1 MILFFNEI
9 LSGLISVLTPIIFG
23 KILLDTKIIRNKKD
37 KTLIFIG
44 TMICIYILVYKLTSD
59 ELKTMLYFIIYI
71 LIFKNIFFLNYKK
84 ATFIT
89 FVFATII
96 VISDLTVIFT
106 VTDLF
111 GVSKDYYYNV
121 IAGSLMGNIITYLL
135 VLLITKILRKQIKK
149 VIEIELANAVKIVV
163 LSVLTFIC
171 IIHFFYSFVNDFRI
185 NQNFISSILIMI
197 FLLIALFIV
206 IKQTVDNNKLKSE
219 YDQLLEFMK
228 TYEVEIEKQHIQHHE
243 SKNQLVTIKAKLL
256 DQENNKNV
264 IEYIDSI
271 LDENISMNQAYYA
284 KFQYLP
290 SNGLKALFYFKASE
304 AENKGITVT
313 ISISPK
319 IKNSLLNDL
328 STNNFKQLGRI
339 VGVYLDNAIEA
350 SSLSNSKSMGIEVY
364 KENDDIKM
372 IITNSF
378 DGEID
383 PNVGNQIFSTK
394 GKNRGHGL
402 MLVNSI
408 INSNNLFYQKREIR
422 KNVYVQILVVKNK
435 KSI

>member
-1 MILFFNEI
+1 MSD
-9 LSGLISVLTPIIFG
+9 LSFIISSFIIIVSSIIFG
-23 KILLDTKIIRNKKD
+23 KIIIDKKIQIKCD
-37 KTLIFIG
+37 KFLIFVVVM
-44 TMICIYILVYKLTSD
+44 TCLYMIICLL
-59 ELKTMLYFIIYI
+59 LKDLSKTI
-71 LIFKNIFFLNYKK
+71 LIFFLHLMIFHYAYKINYKK
-84 ATFIT
+84 SIFLS
-89 FVFATII
+89 FVYII
-96 VISDLTVIFT
+96 V
-106 VTDLF
+106 
-111 GVSKDYYYNV
+111 
-121 IAGSLMGNIITYLL
+121 LMFADIL
-135 VLLITKILRKQIKK
+135 VLLIATNVFQVPTEYYYEYFAGSLLANIIVTILFIFVSYLFKNKFRKLLTIELEDKTKII
-149 VIEIELANAVKIVV
+149 V
-163 LSVLTFIC
+163 LSIITFFCIGYFFYTFISEFE
-171 IIHFFYSFVNDFRI
+171 IND
-185 NQNFISSILIMI
+185 NFISSLVVILFFITT
-197 FLLIALFIV
+197 LILV
-206 IKQTVDNNKLKSE
+206 IRQTLDNNKLKLE
-219 YDQLLEFMK
+219 YDKLLDFMK

-339 VGVYLDNAIEA
+339 IGVYLDNAIEA

-402 MLVNSI
+402 MLVKSI
-408 INSNNLFYQKREIR
+408 IDNNNIFYQKREIR

>member
-1 MILFFNEI
+1 MLDVN
-9 LSGLISVLTPIIFG
+9 LIISSLIMVISSVIFG
-23 KILLDTKIIRNKKD
+23 KIIIDKNIQIKNDKLL
-37 KTLIFIG
+37 
-44 TMICIYILVYKLTSD
+44 V
-59 ELKTMLYFIIYI
+59 FIIIMTCSYVVVCYFFENLSKTIFVFLIYLVIFRYI
-71 LIFKNIFFLNYKK
+71 YKITYKK
-84 ATFIT
+84 ALFLA
-89 FVFATII
+89 FVYMIILMFADI
-96 VISDLTVIFT
+96 
-106 VTDLF
+106 
-111 GVSKDYYYNV
+111 
-121 IAGSLMGNIITYLL
+121 L
-135 VLLITKILRKQIKK
+135 VLLIATNVFQVPTEYYYEYFAGSLLANIIVTILFIFVSYLFKNKFRKLLTIELEDKTKII
-149 VIEIELANAVKIVV
+149 V
-163 LSVLTFIC
+163 LSIITFFCIGYFFYTFISEFE
-171 IIHFFYSFVNDFRI
+171 IND
-185 NQNFISSILIMI
+185 NFISSLVVILFFITT
-197 FLLIALFIV
+197 LILV
-206 IKQTVDNNKLKSE
+206 IRQTLDNNKLKLE
-219 YDQLLEFMK
+219 YDKLLDFMK

-339 VGVYLDNAIEA
+339 IGVYLDNAIEA

-378 DGEID
+378 DGEIG

-402 MLVNSI
+402 MLVKSI
-408 INSNNLFYQKREIR
+408 IDNNNIFYQKREIR

>member
-1 MILFFNEI
+1 MLDVN
-9 LSGLISVLTPIIFG
+9 LIISSLIMVISSVIFG
-23 KILLDTKIIRNKKD
+23 KIIIDENIQIKNDKLLVFIIIMTCSYVMVCYFLEDLCKTIFVFLIYLVIFQYVYKITYKKALFLAFVYMIILMFADLIVLFIATIILQVPIEYYYEYFAGSLLANIIVTILFIFVSYLLRNKLRKLLIIELEDKTKIIVLSII
-37 KTLIFIG
+37 TFFCIG
-44 TMICIYILVYKLTSD
+44 
-59 ELKTMLYFIIYI
+59 YFFY
-71 LIFKNIFFLNYKK
+71 
-84 ATFIT
+84 TFISE
-89 FVFATII
+89 F
-96 VISDLTVIFT
+96 
-106 VTDLF
+106 
-111 GVSKDYYYNV
+111 
-121 IAGSLMGNIITYLL
+121 
-135 VLLITKILRKQIKK
+135 
-149 VIEIELANAVKIVV
+149 EING
-163 LSVLTFIC
+163 
-171 IIHFFYSFVNDFRI
+171 
-185 NQNFISSILIMI
+185 NFISALLVIL
-197 FLLIALFIV
+197 FFITMLVLV
-206 IKQTVDNNKLKSE
+206 IRQTLDNNKLKLE
-219 YDQLLEFMK
+219 YDKLLDFMK

-304 AENKGITVT
+304 AENKGLNVT

-339 VGVYLDNAIEA
+339 IGVYLDNAIEA
-350 SSLSNSKSMGIEVY
+350 STLSNSKSMGIEVY
-364 KENDDIKM
+364 KEDENIKI

-408 INSNNLFYQKREIR
+408 IDNNNMFYQKREIR

>member
-1 MILFFNEI
+1 MLDFNAI
-9 LSGLISVLTPIIFG
+9 MSGLIMVISSIIFG
-23 KILLDTKIIRNKKD
+23 RIIINRKIQIKNDKIIIFIIVMASIYIFIYFFTEGLCKTIFAFLLYLVIFYYVYKITCKKAIFSSFVYMIILMFADMLVLFVATGPLNISTDYYFEYFAGSLLANIIVNSLFLIISYLFRNRLRKILTIEIADKTKIIILSIITFFCIGYFFYNFALD
-37 KTLIFIG
+37 FELNNNFIPSLLIIVFLLVTLI
-44 TMICIYILVYKLTSD
+44 
-59 ELKTMLYFIIYI
+59 
-71 LIFKNIFFLNYKK
+71 
-84 ATFIT
+84 
-89 FVFATII
+89 
-96 VISDLTVIFT
+96 
-106 VTDLF
+106 
-111 GVSKDYYYNV
+111 
-121 IAGSLMGNIITYLL
+121 
-135 VLLITKILRKQIKK
+135 
-149 VIEIELANAVKIVV
+149 
-163 LSVLTFIC
+163 
-171 IIHFFYSFVNDFRI
+171 
-185 NQNFISSILIMI
+185 
-197 FLLIALFIV
+197 IV
-206 IKQTVDNNKLKSE
+206 IKQTLENNKLKLE
-219 YDQLLEFMK
+219 YDKLLDFMK

-319 IKNSLLNDL
+319 IKNSFLNEL

-339 VGVYLDNAIEA
+339 IGVYLDNAIEA
-350 SSLSNSKSMGIEVY
+350 SALSNSKSMGIEVY

>member
-1 MILFFNEI
+1 MLDFNAI
-9 LSGLISVLTPIIFG
+9 MSGLIIVITSIIFG
-23 KILLDTKIIRNKKD
+23 RIIINKKIQIKYDKIILFAIVMSCCYILTYFYLEGLGKTIFSFLLYMVIFKYIYKTTYKKTIFSVFIFITILMFADLIVLFFITSLKLEKVIGTLLGNLLVNLVALAICCILKKPLRKILKIEIEDKTKII
-37 KTLIFIG
+37 
-44 TMICIYILVYKLTSD
+44 ILSL
-59 ELKTMLYFIIYI
+59 
-71 LIFKNIFFLNYKK
+71 
-84 ATFIT
+84 IT
-89 FVFATII
+89 FFCI
-96 VISDLTVIFT
+96 V
-106 VTDLF
+106 
-111 GVSKDYYYNV
+111 Y
-121 IAGSLMGNIITYLL
+121 
-135 VLLITKILRKQIKK
+135 
-149 VIEIELANAVKIVV
+149 
-163 LSVLTFIC
+163 
-171 IIHFFYSFVNDFRI
+171 FFYNFVSAFELN
-185 NQNFISSILIMI
+185 NNFISSLVVIVFFLIT
-197 FLLIALFIV
+197 LIVV
-206 IKQTVDNNKLKSE
+206 IKQTLDNNKLKLE
-219 YDQLLEFMK
+219 YDKLLDFMK

-271 LDENISMNQAYYA
+271 LDENISINQTYYA

-319 IKNSLLNDL
+319 IKNSLLNNL
-328 STNNFKQLGRI
+328 SANNFKQLGRI
-339 VGVYLDNAIEA
+339 IGVYLDNAIEA

-364 KENDDIKM
+364 KEDENIKI

-383 PNVGNQIFSTK
+383 EKVGNTIFSTK

-408 INSNNLFYQKREIR
+408 INNNNMFYQKREIR

>member
-1 MILFFNEI
+1 MSD
-9 LSGLISVLTPIIFG
+9 LSFIISSFIIIISSIIFG
-23 KILLDTKIIRNKKD
+23 KIIIDKKIQIKCD
-37 KTLIFIG
+37 KFLIFVVVM
-44 TMICIYILVYKLTSD
+44 TC
-59 ELKTMLYFIIYI
+59 LYMIIYLLLKDLSKTI
-71 LIFKNIFFLNYKK
+71 LIFFLHLMIFHYAYKINYKK
-84 ATFIT
+84 SIFLS
-89 FVFATII
+89 FVYII
-96 VISDLTVIFT
+96 V
-106 VTDLF
+106 
-111 GVSKDYYYNV
+111 
-121 IAGSLMGNIITYLL
+121 LMFADIL
-135 VLLITKILRKQIKK
+135 VLLIATNIFQMSTEYCYEIFAGSLLGNIIVSILVVFVSYLFKNKFRKLLT
-149 VIEIELANAVKIVV
+149 IELEDKAKIIV
-163 LSVLTFIC
+163 LSIITFFCIGYFFYTFISEFE
-171 IIHFFYSFVNDFRI
+171 INDNFVSSLVVILFFI
-185 NQNFISSILIMI
+185 TTLIL
-197 FLLIALFIV
+197 V
-206 IKQTVDNNKLKSE
+206 IRQTMENNKLKLE
-219 YDQLLEFMK
+219 YDKLLEFMK

-271 LDENISMNQAYYA
+271 LDENISINQTYYA

-328 STNNFKQLGRI
+328 SANNFKQLGRI
-339 VGVYLDNAIEA
+339 IGVYLDNAIEA

-364 KENDDIKM
+364 KEDENIKI

-383 PNVGNQIFSTK
+383 EKVGNTIFSTK

-408 INSNNLFYQKREIR
+408 INSNNMFYQKREIR

>member
-1 MILFFNEI
+1 MLDFNAI
-9 LSGLISVLTPIIFG
+9 MSGLIMVTSSIIFG
-23 KILLDTKIIRNKKD
+23 RIIINRKIQIRND
-37 KTLIFIG
+37 KLTIFTIVMATIYIFIYYFTEG
-44 TMICIYILVYKLTSD
+44 LCKTVFAFLLYLVIFYYIYKVT
-59 ELKTMLYFIIYI
+59 
-71 LIFKNIFFLNYKK
+71 YKK
-84 ATFIT
+84 AIFSSVVYMILLMFADLIFLFI
-89 FVFATII
+89 ATG
-96 VISDLTVIFT
+96 IFQIPIE
-106 VTDLF
+106 
-111 GVSKDYYYNV
+111 YCYEN
-121 IAGSLMGNIITYLL
+121 IAGSLISNIGVNIILL
-135 VLLITKILRKQIKK
+135 VICYLFRNRLRKILTIEITDKTKIIILSIITFFCIGYFFYNFALDFELNNNFIPSLLIILFLLIT
-149 VIEIELANAVKIVV
+149 
-163 LSVLTFIC
+163 
-171 IIHFFYSFVNDFRI
+171 
-185 NQNFISSILIMI
+185 LIM
-197 FLLIALFIV
+197 V
-206 IKQTVDNNKLKSE
+206 IKQTLDNNKLKLE
-219 YDQLLEFMK
+219 YDKLLEFMK
-228 TYEVEIEKQHIQHHE
+228 TYEIEIEKQHIQHHE

-304 AENKGITVT
+304 AENKGINIT

-328 STNNFKQLGRI
+328 SANNFKQLGRI
-339 VGVYLDNAIEA
+339 IGVYLDNAIEA
-350 SSLSNSKSMGIEVY
+350 STLSNSKSMGIEVY
-364 KENDDIKM
+364 KENDDIKI

-402 MLVNSI
+402 MLVKSI
-408 INSNNLFYQKREIR
+408 IDNNNMFYQKREIR
-422 KNVYVQILVVKNK
+422 KNVYVQILIIKNK

>member
-1 MILFFNEI
+1 MSD
-9 LSGLISVLTPIIFG
+9 LSFIISSFIIIVSSIIFG
-23 KILLDTKIIRNKKD
+23 KIIIDKKIQIKCD
-37 KTLIFIG
+37 KFLIFVVVM
-44 TMICIYILVYKLTSD
+44 TC
-59 ELKTMLYFIIYI
+59 LYMIIYLLLKDLSKTI
-71 LIFKNIFFLNYKK
+71 LIFLLHLMIFHYVYKINYKK
-84 ATFIT
+84 SIFLSFVYIIVLMFADLIVLFIT
-89 FVFATII
+89 TGILKI
-96 VISDLTVIFT
+96 PIE
-106 VTDLF
+106 
-111 GVSKDYYYNV
+111 YCYEN
-121 IAGSLMGNIITYLL
+121 IAGSLISNISVNIIFLTISYLFRKKLRKVLTIELEDKTKIIALSIITFFCVGYFFYTFASDFELNNNFIPSLL
-135 VLLITKILRKQIKK
+135 VIVFLLIT
-149 VIEIELANAVKIVV
+149 
-163 LSVLTFIC
+163 
-171 IIHFFYSFVNDFRI
+171 
-185 NQNFISSILIMI
+185 LI
-197 FLLIALFIV
+197 IV
-206 IKQTVDNNKLKSE
+206 IKQTLENNKLKLE
-219 YDQLLEFMK
+219 YDKLLEFMK

-339 VGVYLDNAIEA
+339 IGVYLDNAIEA
-350 SSLSNSKSMGIEVY
+350 SALSNSKSMGIEVY
-364 KENDDIKM
+364 KENDDIKI

>member
-1 MILFFNEI
+1 MLDVN
-9 LSGLISVLTPIIFG
+9 LIISSLIMVISSVIFG
-23 KILLDTKIIRNKKD
+23 KIIIDKNIQIKNDKLLVFIIIMTCSYVMVCYFLED
-37 KTLIFIG
+37 LCKTIFVFLIYLVIFQ
-44 TMICIYILVYKLTSD
+44 YVYKIT
-59 ELKTMLYFIIYI
+59 
-71 LIFKNIFFLNYKK
+71 YKK
-84 ATFIT
+84 ALFLAFVYMIILMFADLIVLFI
-89 FVFATII
+89 ATII
-96 VISDLTVIFT
+96 LQVPTEYCYEF
-106 VTDLF
+106 F
-111 GVSKDYYYNV
+111 
-121 IAGSLMGNIITYLL
+121 AGSLLGNVIVAILFIFVSYLFRNKLRKLLTIELEDKAKIIVLSIITFFCIGYFFY
-135 VLLITKILRKQIKK
+135 
-149 VIEIELANAVKIVV
+149 
-163 LSVLTFIC
+163 TFISE
-171 IIHFFYSFVNDFRI
+171 FEI
-185 NQNFISSILIMI
+185 NGNFISALLVIL
-197 FLLIALFIV
+197 FFITTLVLV
-206 IKQTVDNNKLKSE
+206 IRQTLDNNKLKLE
-219 YDQLLEFMK
+219 YDKLLEFMK

-339 VGVYLDNAIEA
+339 IGVYLDNAIEA
-350 SSLSNSKSMGIEVY
+350 STLSNSKSMGIEVY
-364 KENDDIKM
+364 KEADDIKI

-383 PNVGNQIFSTK
+383 EKVGNTIFSTK

-408 INSNNLFYQKREIR
+408 INNNNMFYQKREIR

>member
-1 MILFFNEI
+1 MLDFNAI
-9 LSGLISVLTPIIFG
+9 MSGLIMVISSIIFG
-23 KILLDTKIIRNKKD
+23 RIIINRKIQIRSDKLIIFTIIMASTYIFIYYLTEGLCKTFFVFLLYLIIFKYIYRITYKKAIFSSFVYMIVLMFTDIITLFIITTFKCQSIIGTPIGNFMVATISLIISFIFKKIFRKILTIELEDKTKIIILSLV
-37 KTLIFIG
+37 TFLCIG
-44 TMICIYILVYKLTSD
+44 
-59 ELKTMLYFIIYI
+59 YFFYN
-71 LIFKNIFFLNYKK
+71 F
-84 ATFIT
+84 
-89 FVFATII
+89 
-96 VISDLTVIFT
+96 ISDF
-106 VTDLF
+106 
-111 GVSKDYYYNV
+111 
-121 IAGSLMGNIITYLL
+121 
-135 VLLITKILRKQIKK
+135 
-149 VIEIELANAVKIVV
+149 ELN
-163 LSVLTFIC
+163 
-171 IIHFFYSFVNDFRI
+171 N
-185 NQNFISSILIMI
+185 NFISSLVIIVFFLIT
-197 FLLIALFIV
+197 LIIV
-206 IKQTVDNNKLKSE
+206 IKQTLDNNKLKLE
-219 YDQLLEFMK
+219 YDKLLDFMK

-304 AENKGITVT
+304 AENKGINVT

-364 KENDDIKM
+364 KEDENIKI

-383 PNVGNQIFSTK
+383 EKVGNTIFSTK

-408 INSNNLFYQKREIR
+408 INNNNMFYQKREIR

>member
-1 MILFFNEI
+1 MLDFNAIMSGLIMVISSIIFGRIIINRKIQIRNDKLTIFTIVMATIYIFIYYFTEGLCKTVFAFLLYLVIFYYIYKVTYKKAIFSSFVYMIILMFADLIVLFIATIILQVPTEYCYEIFAGSLLGNVIVAILFIFVSYLFRNKLRKLLTIELEDKTKIIVLSIITFFCIGYFFYTFISEFEINGNFISALIVILFFI
-9 LSGLISVLTPIIFG
+9 
-23 KILLDTKIIRNKKD
+23 
-37 KTLIFIG
+37 
-44 TMICIYILVYKLTSD
+44 
-59 ELKTMLYFIIYI
+59 TMLV
-71 LIFKNIFFLNYKK
+71 L
-84 ATFIT
+84 
-89 FVFATII
+89 
-96 VISDLTVIFT
+96 VI
-106 VTDLF
+106 
-111 GVSKDYYYNV
+111 
-121 IAGSLMGNIITYLL
+121 
-135 VLLITKILRKQIKK
+135 R
-149 VIEIELANAVKIVV
+149 
-163 LSVLTFIC
+163 
-171 IIHFFYSFVNDFRI
+171 
-185 NQNFISSILIMI
+185 
-197 FLLIALFIV
+197 
-206 IKQTVDNNKLKSE
+206 QTLDNNKLKLE
-219 YDQLLEFMK
+219 YDKLLEFMK

-304 AENKGITVT
+304 AENKGLNVT

-319 IKNSLLNDL
+319 IKNSFLNDL

-350 SSLSNSKSMGIEVY
+350 SSLSSSKSMGIEVY
-364 KENDDIKM
+364 KEDENIKI

>member
-1 MILFFNEI
+1 MLDVN
-9 LSGLISVLTPIIFG
+9 LIISSLIMVISSVIFG
-23 KILLDTKIIRNKKD
+23 KIIIDKNIQIKNDKLLVFIIIMTCSYVVICFFLEGLCKTILIFLLYLMLFYYIYKVSYKKAIFSSFVYMIALMFVDMLVLFVATGPLNISTDYYFEYFAGGLLANIVVNTLLLIICYLFRNKLRKILTIELEDKTKII
-37 KTLIFIG
+37 
-44 TMICIYILVYKLTSD
+44 ILS
-59 ELKTMLYFIIYI
+59 I
-71 LIFKNIFFLNYKK
+71 
-84 ATFIT
+84 IT
-89 FVFATII
+89 FFCVGYFFYTFA
-96 VISDLTVIFT
+96 SDFELNNNFIP
-106 VTDLF
+106 
-111 GVSKDYYYNV
+111 S
-121 IAGSLMGNIITYLL
+121 LL
-135 VLLITKILRKQIKK
+135 VIVFLLIT
-149 VIEIELANAVKIVV
+149 
-163 LSVLTFIC
+163 
-171 IIHFFYSFVNDFRI
+171 
-185 NQNFISSILIMI
+185 LI
-197 FLLIALFIV
+197 IV
-206 IKQTVDNNKLKSE
+206 IKQTLDNNKLKLE
-219 YDQLLEFMK
+219 YDKLLEFMK

-339 VGVYLDNAIEA
+339 IGVYLDNAIEA
-350 SSLSNSKSMGIEVY
+350 SALSNSKSMGIEVY
-364 KENDDIKM
+364 KENDDIKI

-408 INSNNLFYQKREIR
+408 INSNNMFYQKREIR

>member
-1 MILFFNEI
+1 MLDFNAI
-9 LSGLISVLTPIIFG
+9 MSGLIMVTSSIIFG
-23 KILLDTKIIRNKKD
+23 RIIINRKIQIKNDKIIIFIIVMASIYIFIYFFTEGLCKTIFAFLLYLVIFYYVYKITCKKAIFSSFVYMIILMFADMLVLFVATGPLNISTDYYFEYFAGSLLANIIVNSLFLIISYLFRNRLRKILTIEIADKTKIIILSIITFFCIGYFFYNFALD
-37 KTLIFIG
+37 FELNNNFIPSLLIIVFLLVTLI
-44 TMICIYILVYKLTSD
+44 
-59 ELKTMLYFIIYI
+59 
-71 LIFKNIFFLNYKK
+71 
-84 ATFIT
+84 
-89 FVFATII
+89 
-96 VISDLTVIFT
+96 
-106 VTDLF
+106 
-111 GVSKDYYYNV
+111 
-121 IAGSLMGNIITYLL
+121 
-135 VLLITKILRKQIKK
+135 
-149 VIEIELANAVKIVV
+149 
-163 LSVLTFIC
+163 
-171 IIHFFYSFVNDFRI
+171 
-185 NQNFISSILIMI
+185 
-197 FLLIALFIV
+197 IV
-206 IKQTVDNNKLKSE
+206 IKQTLENNKLKLE
-219 YDQLLEFMK
+219 YDKLLDFMK

-304 AENKGITVT
+304 AENKGINIT

-328 STNNFKQLGRI
+328 SANNFKQLGRI
-339 VGVYLDNAIEA
+339 IGVYLDNAIEA
-350 SSLSNSKSMGIEVY
+350 STLSNSKSMGIEVY
-364 KENDDIKM
+364 KENDDIKI

-402 MLVNSI
+402 MLVKSI
-408 INSNNLFYQKREIR
+408 IDNNNMFYQKREIR
-422 KNVYVQILVVKNK
+422 KNVYVQILIIKNK

>member
-1 MILFFNEI
+1 MLDVN
-9 LSGLISVLTPIIFG
+9 LIISSLIMVISSVIFG
-23 KILLDTKIIRNKKD
+23 KIIIDKNIQIKNDKLLVFIIIMTCSYVVVCYFFENLSKTIFVFLIYLVIFRYIYKITYKKALFLAFVYMIILMFADLIVLFITTGIFKIPIEYCYENLAGSLISNIAVNMLFLAISYLFRNKLRKVLTIELEDKTKII
-37 KTLIFIG
+37 
-44 TMICIYILVYKLTSD
+44 ILS
-59 ELKTMLYFIIYI
+59 I
-71 LIFKNIFFLNYKK
+71 
-84 ATFIT
+84 IT
-89 FVFATII
+89 FFCIGYFFYTFA
-96 VISDLTVIFT
+96 SDFELNNNFIP
-106 VTDLF
+106 
-111 GVSKDYYYNV
+111 S
-121 IAGSLMGNIITYLL
+121 LL
-135 VLLITKILRKQIKK
+135 VIVFLLIT
-149 VIEIELANAVKIVV
+149 
-163 LSVLTFIC
+163 
-171 IIHFFYSFVNDFRI
+171 
-185 NQNFISSILIMI
+185 LI
-197 FLLIALFIV
+197 IV
-206 IKQTVDNNKLKSE
+206 IKQTLENNKLKLE
-219 YDQLLEFMK
+219 YDKLLEFMK

-304 AENKGITVT
+304 AENKGINVT

-319 IKNSLLNDL
+319 IKNSYLNDL
-328 STNNFKQLGRI
+328 SANNFKQLGRI
-339 VGVYLDNAIEA
+339 IGVYLDNAIEA
-350 SSLSNSKSMGIEVY
+350 SALSNSKSMGIEVY

>member
-1 MILFFNEI
+1 MLDVN
-9 LSGLISVLTPIIFG
+9 LIISSLIMVISSVIFG
-23 KILLDTKIIRNKKD
+23 KIIIDKNIQIKNDKLLVFIIIMTCSYVVVCYFFENLSKTIFVFLIYLVIFRYIYKITYKKALFLAFVYMIILMFADLIVLFITTGILKIPIEYCYENLAGSLISNIAVNMLFLAISYLFRNKLRKVLTIELEDKTKII
-37 KTLIFIG
+37 
-44 TMICIYILVYKLTSD
+44 ILS
-59 ELKTMLYFIIYI
+59 I
-71 LIFKNIFFLNYKK
+71 
-84 ATFIT
+84 IT
-89 FVFATII
+89 FFCIGYFFYTFALDFELNNNFIP
-96 VISDLTVIFT
+96 S
-106 VTDLF
+106 
-111 GVSKDYYYNV
+111 
-121 IAGSLMGNIITYLL
+121 LL
-135 VLLITKILRKQIKK
+135 VIVFLLIT
-149 VIEIELANAVKIVV
+149 
-163 LSVLTFIC
+163 
-171 IIHFFYSFVNDFRI
+171 
-185 NQNFISSILIMI
+185 LI
-197 FLLIALFIV
+197 IV
-206 IKQTVDNNKLKSE
+206 IKQTLENNKLKLE
-219 YDQLLEFMK
+219 YDKLLDFMK

-339 VGVYLDNAIEA
+339 IGVYLDNAIEA
-350 SSLSNSKSMGIEVY
+350 SALSNSKSMGIEVY

>member
-1 MILFFNEI
+1 MLD
-9 LSGLISVLTPIIFG
+9 LSFIISSFIIIVSSIIFG
-23 KILLDTKIIRNKKD
+23 KIIIDKKIQIKYDKFLIFVVVMTCLYMIICLLLKDLSKTILIFFLHLMIFHYAYKINYKKSIFLSFVYIIVLMFVDMLVLFVATGPLNVSTDYYFEYFAGSLLANIVVNAFFLIISYIFRRVLRKALTIEIEDKTKIIALSIITFFCIGYFFYNFASDYKLNNNFIPSLLIIVFFLI
-37 KTLIFIG
+37 TLI
-44 TMICIYILVYKLTSD
+44 
-59 ELKTMLYFIIYI
+59 
-71 LIFKNIFFLNYKK
+71 
-84 ATFIT
+84 
-89 FVFATII
+89 
-96 VISDLTVIFT
+96 
-106 VTDLF
+106 
-111 GVSKDYYYNV
+111 
-121 IAGSLMGNIITYLL
+121 
-135 VLLITKILRKQIKK
+135 
-149 VIEIELANAVKIVV
+149 
-163 LSVLTFIC
+163 
-171 IIHFFYSFVNDFRI
+171 
-185 NQNFISSILIMI
+185 
-197 FLLIALFIV
+197 IV
-206 IKQTVDNNKLKSE
+206 IKQTLDNNKLKLE
-219 YDQLLEFMK
+219 YDKLLDFMK

-339 VGVYLDNAIEA
+339 IGVYLDNAIEA

-402 MLVNSI
+402 MLVKSI
-408 INSNNLFYQKREIR
+408 IDNNNIFYQKREIR

>member
-1 MILFFNEI
+1 MTIELED
-9 LSGLISVLTPIIFG
+9 
-23 KILLDTKIIRNKKD
+23 KTKIIILSLV
-37 KTLIFIG
+37 TFLCIG
-44 TMICIYILVYKLTSD
+44 
-59 ELKTMLYFIIYI
+59 YFFYN
-71 LIFKNIFFLNYKK
+71 F
-84 ATFIT
+84 
-89 FVFATII
+89 
-96 VISDLTVIFT
+96 ISDF
-106 VTDLF
+106 
-111 GVSKDYYYNV
+111 
-121 IAGSLMGNIITYLL
+121 
-135 VLLITKILRKQIKK
+135 
-149 VIEIELANAVKIVV
+149 ELN
-163 LSVLTFIC
+163 
-171 IIHFFYSFVNDFRI
+171 N
-185 NQNFISSILIMI
+185 NFISSLVIIVFFLIT
-197 FLLIALFIV
+197 LIIV
-206 IKQTVDNNKLKSE
+206 IKQTLDNNKLKLE
-219 YDQLLEFMK
+219 YDKLLEFMK

-304 AENKGITVT
+304 AENKGINVT

-364 KENDDIKM
+364 KEDENIKI

-383 PNVGNQIFSTK
+383 EKVGNTIFSTK

-408 INSNNLFYQKREIR
+408 INNNNMFYQKREIR

>member
-1 MILFFNEI
+1 MSD
-9 LSGLISVLTPIIFG
+9 LSFIISSFIIIISSIIFG
-23 KILLDTKIIRNKKD
+23 KIIIDKKIQIKCD
-37 KTLIFIG
+37 KFLIFVVVM
-44 TMICIYILVYKLTSD
+44 TC
-59 ELKTMLYFIIYI
+59 LYMIIYLLLKDLSKTI
-71 LIFKNIFFLNYKK
+71 LIFFLHLMIFHYAYKINYKK
-84 ATFIT
+84 SIFLSFVYIIVLMFADLIVLFIT
-89 FVFATII
+89 TGILKI
-96 VISDLTVIFT
+96 PIE
-106 VTDLF
+106 
-111 GVSKDYYYNV
+111 YCYEN
-121 IAGSLMGNIITYLL
+121 IAGSLISNISVNIIFLTISYLFRKKLRKVLTIELEDKTKIIALSIITFFCVGYFFYTFASDFELNNNFIPSLL
-135 VLLITKILRKQIKK
+135 VIVFLLIT
-149 VIEIELANAVKIVV
+149 
-163 LSVLTFIC
+163 
-171 IIHFFYSFVNDFRI
+171 
-185 NQNFISSILIMI
+185 LI
-197 FLLIALFIV
+197 IV
-206 IKQTVDNNKLKSE
+206 IKQTLENNKLKLE
-219 YDQLLEFMK
+219 YDKLLEFMK

-339 VGVYLDNAIEA
+339 IGVYLDNAIEA
-350 SSLSNSKSMGIEVY
+350 SALSNSKSMGIEVY
-364 KENDDIKM
+364 KENDDIKI

>member
-1 MILFFNEI
+1 MLDFNAIMSGLIMIISSIIFGRIIINKKIDIKYDKFLIFVIVMTCFYVMICFFLDGLFKTIIMFLLYLAIFKYIYKTTYKKAIFSSFVYIILLMFIDIFVLLIATNVFQMSTEYCYEIFAGSLLGNVIVAILFIFVSYLFRNKLRKLLTIELEDKAKIIVLSIITFFCIGYFFYTFISEFEINGNFISALLVILFF
-9 LSGLISVLTPIIFG
+9 
-23 KILLDTKIIRNKKD
+23 
-37 KTLIFIG
+37 
-44 TMICIYILVYKLTSD
+44 
-59 ELKTMLYFIIYI
+59 
-71 LIFKNIFFLNYKK
+71 
-84 ATFIT
+84 IT
-89 FVFATII
+89 T
-96 VISDLTVIFT
+96 
-106 VTDLF
+106 
-111 GVSKDYYYNV
+111 
-121 IAGSLMGNIITYLL
+121 L
-135 VLLITKILRKQIKK
+135 VL
-149 VIEIELANAVKIVV
+149 VI
-163 LSVLTFIC
+163 
-171 IIHFFYSFVNDFRI
+171 R
-185 NQNFISSILIMI
+185 
-197 FLLIALFIV
+197 
-206 IKQTVDNNKLKSE
+206 QTLDNNKLKLE
-219 YDQLLEFMK
+219 YDKLLEFMK

-304 AENKGITVT
+304 AENKGLNVT

-319 IKNSLLNDL
+319 IKNSFLNDL

-364 KENDDIKM
+364 KENDDIKI

>member
-1 MILFFNEI
+1 MLD
-9 LSGLISVLTPIIFG
+9 LSFIISSFIIIVSSIIFG
-23 KILLDTKIIRNKKD
+23 KIIIDKKIQIKYDKFLIFVVVMTCLYMIICLLLKDLSKTILIFFLHLMIFHYAYKINYKKSIFLSFVYIIVLMFADLIVLFITTGIFQIPIEYCYENLAGSLISNIGVNITLLTISYLFRNKLRKVLTIELEDKTKIIVLSIV
-37 KTLIFIG
+37 TFFCIG
-44 TMICIYILVYKLTSD
+44 
-59 ELKTMLYFIIYI
+59 YFFY
-71 LIFKNIFFLNYKK
+71 
-84 ATFIT
+84 TFISE
-89 FVFATII
+89 F
-96 VISDLTVIFT
+96 
-106 VTDLF
+106 
-111 GVSKDYYYNV
+111 
-121 IAGSLMGNIITYLL
+121 
-135 VLLITKILRKQIKK
+135 
-149 VIEIELANAVKIVV
+149 EING
-163 LSVLTFIC
+163 
-171 IIHFFYSFVNDFRI
+171 
-185 NQNFISSILIMI
+185 NFIS
-197 FLLIALFIV
+197 ALIV
-206 IKQTVDNNKLKSE
+206 ILFFITTLVLVIRQTLDNNKLKLE
-219 YDQLLEFMK
+219 YDKLLDFMK
-228 TYEVEIEKQHIQHHE
+228 TYEIEIEKQHIQHHE

-304 AENKGITVT
+304 AENKGINIT

-328 STNNFKQLGRI
+328 SANNFKQLGRI
-339 VGVYLDNAIEA
+339 IGVYLDNAIEA
-350 SSLSNSKSMGIEVY
+350 STLSNSKSMGIEVY
-364 KENDDIKM
+364 KENDDIKI

-383 PNVGNQIFSTK
+383 EKVGNTIFSTK

-402 MLVNSI
+402 MLVKSI
-408 INSNNLFYQKREIR
+408 IDNNNMFYQKREIR

>member
-1 MILFFNEI
+1 MLDFNAI
-9 LSGLISVLTPIIFG
+9 ISGLIIVITSIIFG
-23 KILLDTKIIRNKKD
+23 RIIINKKIQIKYDKIILFTIVMSCCYILTYFYLEGLGKTIFSFLLYMVIFKYIYKTTYKKTIFSVFIFITILMFADLIVLFFITSLKLEKVIGTLLGNLLVNLVALAICCILKKPLRKILKIEIEDKTKII
-37 KTLIFIG
+37 
-44 TMICIYILVYKLTSD
+44 ILSL
-59 ELKTMLYFIIYI
+59 
-71 LIFKNIFFLNYKK
+71 
-84 ATFIT
+84 IT
-89 FVFATII
+89 FFCI
-96 VISDLTVIFT
+96 V
-106 VTDLF
+106 
-111 GVSKDYYYNV
+111 Y
-121 IAGSLMGNIITYLL
+121 
-135 VLLITKILRKQIKK
+135 
-149 VIEIELANAVKIVV
+149 
-163 LSVLTFIC
+163 
-171 IIHFFYSFVNDFRI
+171 FFYNFVSAFELN
-185 NQNFISSILIMI
+185 NNFISSLVVIVFFLIT
-197 FLLIALFIV
+197 LIVV
-206 IKQTVDNNKLKSE
+206 IKQTLDNNKLKLE
-219 YDQLLEFMK
+219 YDKLLDFMK

-364 KENDDIKM
+364 KEDENIKI

-383 PNVGNQIFSTK
+383 EKVGNTIFSTK

-408 INSNNLFYQKREIR
+408 INNNNMFYQKREIR

>member
-1 MILFFNEI
+1 M
-9 LSGLISVLTPIIFG
+9 
-23 KILLDTKIIRNKKD
+23 
-37 KTLIFIG
+37 
-44 TMICIYILVYKLTSD
+44 
-59 ELKTMLYFIIYI
+59 
-71 LIFKNIFFLNYKK
+71 
-84 ATFIT
+84 
-89 FVFATII
+89 
-96 VISDLTVIFT
+96 
-106 VTDLF
+106 
-111 GVSKDYYYNV
+111 
-121 IAGSLMGNIITYLL
+121 
-135 VLLITKILRKQIKK
+135 
-149 VIEIELANAVKIVV
+149 
-163 LSVLTFIC
+163 
-171 IIHFFYSFVNDFRI
+171 
-185 NQNFISSILIMI
+185 
-197 FLLIALFIV
+197 V
-206 IKQTVDNNKLKSE
+206 IKQTLDNNKLKLE
-219 YDQLLEFMK
+219 YDKLLDFMK
-228 TYEVEIEKQHIQHHE
+228 TYEIEIEKQHIQHHE

-290 SNGLKALFYFKASE
+290 SNGLKALFYFKVSE
-304 AENKGITVT
+304 AKNKGINIT

-328 STNNFKQLGRI
+328 SANNFKQLGRI
-339 VGVYLDNAIEA
+339 IGVYLDNAIEA

-364 KENDDIKM
+364 KENEDIKI

-383 PNVGNQIFSTK
+383 EKVGNTIFSTK

-408 INSNNLFYQKREIR
+408 INNNNMFYQKREIR

>member
-1 MILFFNEI
+1 MLDFNAI
-9 LSGLISVLTPIIFG
+9 MSGLIMVISSIIFG
-23 KILLDTKIIRNKKD
+23 RIIINRKIQIRNDKLTIFTIVMATIYIFIYYFTEGLCKTVFAFLLYLVIFYYVYKVTYKKAIFSSFVYIIVLMFADILVLFIATNVFQMSTEYCYEIFAGSLLGNIIVSILAIFVSYSFRNKFRKLLTIELEDKTKIIALSII
-37 KTLIFIG
+37 TFFCIG
-44 TMICIYILVYKLTSD
+44 YFFYNFASDYKLNNN
-59 ELKTMLYFIIYI
+59 FIPSLLII
-71 LIFKNIFFLNYKK
+71 LF
-84 ATFIT
+84 
-89 FVFATII
+89 
-96 VISDLTVIFT
+96 
-106 VTDLF
+106 
-111 GVSKDYYYNV
+111 
-121 IAGSLMGNIITYLL
+121 
-135 VLLITKILRKQIKK
+135 LLIT
-149 VIEIELANAVKIVV
+149 
-163 LSVLTFIC
+163 
-171 IIHFFYSFVNDFRI
+171 
-185 NQNFISSILIMI
+185 LIM
-197 FLLIALFIV
+197 V
-206 IKQTVDNNKLKSE
+206 IKQTLDNNKLKLE
-219 YDQLLEFMK
+219 YDKLLDFMK

-328 STNNFKQLGRI
+328 SANNFKQLGRI
-339 VGVYLDNAIEA
+339 IGVYLDNAIEA

-364 KENDDIKM
+364 KEDENIKI

-383 PNVGNQIFSTK
+383 EKVGNTIFSTK

-408 INSNNLFYQKREIR
+408 INSNNMFYQKREIR